1 MTTVVALDI
10 DADGDLDVVAAE
22 TNKLT
27 WYENDCAV
35 PTAAPTSAPT
45 QHPTRTPTAVPT
57 ATPSFKPTY
66 SPEPTREPTRS
77 PTKKV
82 VFYGIIDYGSPLPVA
97 SAAGVAQTVPVDLD
111 ADGDVDV
118 LAAIGGSSPAVRWYE
133 NDGAQS
139 FTDKAIATGV
149 GDEVNDVYAFDVDGD
164 DDLDVL
170 SAAADGSVAW
180 YENDGAAA
188 TCADAPSSCV
198 FPFKFYGVSYSECAR
213 VGMEGTGD
221 RGYYWCATQVDGSG
235 VYVDGNSLRCDG
247 CPAAQA
253 FSAAKTLSSR
263 RRRLQA
269 ASDARAVVAADM
281 DNDGETDVVVATY
294 SNGIEYYR
302 NNGGGDSFTQQ
313 ADVDGCSGC
322 SVAYVTSLAVADL
335 DGDAYLDVVVGQ
347 GPGVGTSVHFF
358 ENEGVSR
365 TFTKRGD
372 MSPSGV
378 SFYPAAISV
387 GDVDKD
393 DDVDVVAIADGSI
406 YWFKNGGSFG
416 FTAVEVATEAALN
429 SGTSVY
435 AGDVNGDG
443 ALDVVAA
450 SSAGAGTITLY
461 KNDGPWSGTPARSA
475 GTQWVAT
482 TIDAAAT
489 GVASV
494 SLKDMN
500 EDGDVDVVA
509 ALQGSGEIKW
519 YDNDGSVGDP
529 SPRPTIMKAPTP
541 APSPRPTEKQFHCAE
556 NAFDLTHVIDEPDSS
571 TGYNGAYSC
580 NSIFA
585 IDMDGDFDL
594 DFVAANAGDS
604 AVAWYDNDG
613 DEDFT
618 KVSITDSSQAN
629 TYQAKGAKD
638 VFAIDVDDD
647 GDIDVLSASFD
658 DDKITW

>member
-1 MTTVVALDI
+1 MKAKEVLIHFAMFCN
-10 DADGDLDVVAAE
+10 A
-22 TNKLT
+22 
-27 WYENDCAV
+27 Y
-35 PTAAPTSAPT
+35 APT
-45 QHPTRTPTAVPT
+45 
-57 ATPSFKPTY
+57 
-66 SPEPTREPTRS
+66 
-77 PTKKV
+77 
-82 VFYGIIDYGSPLPVA
+82 
-97 SAAGVAQTVPVDLD
+97 
-111 ADGDVDV
+111 
-118 LAAIGGSSPAVRWYE
+118 
-133 NDGAQS
+133 
-139 FTDKAIATGV
+139 
-149 GDEVNDVYAFDVDGD
+149 
-164 DDLDVL
+164 
-170 SAAADGSVAW
+170 
-180 YENDGAAA
+180 
-188 TCADAPSSCV
+188 
-198 FPFKFYGVSYSECAR
+198 VS
-213 VGMEGTGD
+213 T
-221 RGYYWCATQVDGSG
+221 
-235 VYVDGNSLRCDG
+235 
-247 CPAAQA
+247 
-253 FSAAKTLSSR
+253 FS
-263 RRRLQA
+263 
-269 ASDARAVVAADM
+269 
-281 DNDGETDVVVATY
+281 
-294 SNGIEYYR
+294 
-302 NNGGGDSFTQQ
+302 
-313 ADVDGCSGC
+313 
-322 SVAYVTSLAVADL
+322 
-335 DGDAYLDVVVGQ
+335 

-393 DDVDVVAIADGSI
+393 DDMDVVAIADGSI

-429 SGTSVY
+429 SGTSVF

-541 APSPRPTEKQFHCAE
+541 APSPKPTEKQFHCAE

-585 IDMDGDFDL
+585 IDMDVPADL
-594 DFVAANAGDS
+594 VGLTLS
-604 AVAWYDNDG
+604 GLEAVVDVSGAYVNDG
-613 DEDFT
+613 GIAFNGRSYLDL
-618 KVSITDSSQAN
+618 
-629 TYQAKGAKD
+629 G
-638 VFAIDVDDD
+638 
-647 GDIDVLSASFD
+647 
-658 DDKITW
+658 

>member
-1 MTTVVALDI
+1 
-10 DADGDLDVVAAE
+10 
-22 TNKLT
+22 
-27 WYENDCAV
+27 
-35 PTAAPTSAPT
+35 
-45 QHPTRTPTAVPT
+45 
-57 ATPSFKPTY
+57 
-66 SPEPTREPTRS
+66 
-77 PTKKV
+77 
-82 VFYGIIDYGSPLPVA
+82 
-97 SAAGVAQTVPVDLD
+97 
-111 ADGDVDV
+111 
-118 LAAIGGSSPAVRWYE
+118 
-133 NDGAQS
+133 
-139 FTDKAIATGV
+139 
-149 GDEVNDVYAFDVDGD
+149 
-164 DDLDVL
+164 
-170 SAAADGSVAW
+170 
-180 YENDGAAA
+180 
-188 TCADAPSSCV
+188 
-198 FPFKFYGVSYSECAR
+198 
-213 VGMEGTGD
+213 MEGTGD

-302 NNGGGDSFTQQ
+302 NDGAGDSFTQE

-378 SFYPAAISV
+378 SFYPAALSV

-393 DDVDVVAIADGSI
+393 DDADVVAIADGSV

-500 EDGDVDVVA
+500 EDGDMDVVA

-541 APSPRPTEKQFHCAE
+541 APIPKPTEKQFHCAE
-556 NAFDLTHVIDEPDSS
+556 NAFDVTHKVDEPLPSGCMSDSS
-571 TGYNGAYSC
+571 CTYDGAKT
-580 NSIFA
+580 NMAIFA
-585 IDMDGDFDL
+585 IDMDGDYDV
-594 DFVAANAGDS
+594 DFLATNAGND
-604 AVAWYDNDG
+604 AVAWYTNDG
-613 DEDFT
+613 YEDFT
-618 KVSITDSSQAN
+618 KVTITDTSQGSYKVN
-629 TYQAKGAKD
+629 GAED
-638 VFAIDVDDD
+638 VFAIDVDGD
-647 GDIDVLSASFD
+647 GEVDVLSASSSD
-658 DDKITW
+658 HKIAW